1 MARARLAG
9 RAVPVYPDPMLF
21 PLSDVNP
28 TRSRPWVTY
37 GLVGANVLAYLMQ
50 MGYGL
55 EASVWAWGL
64 IPLRLLA
71 GGDTPVPVPGYGP
84 VLIGSVPILTLLT
97 SMFMHGGLLHLG
109 GNMLYLWI
117 FGNNVEDR
125 LGHLRFLLFYLA
137 GGVLATLSHV
147 AVSRGSALPL
157 VGASGAVAAVLGA
170 YWRLYP
176 RARVRCLLFLVFIV
190 QFVELPAALV
200 LGLWILLQV
209 INGVLGL
216 GVGGGGV
223 AWFAHIG
230 GFLAGLLLLF
240 ALGVRNRRPRPAGLR
255 WGD

>member
-1 MARARLAG
+1 MYPAR
-9 RAVPVYPDPMLF
+9 MLL
-21 PLSDVNP
+21 PLSDINP
-28 TRSRPWVTY
+28 TRGRPWVTY
-37 GLVGANVLAYLMQ
+37 GLVGANLLAYLLQ

-55 EASVWAWGL
+55 EASVWSWGL
-64 IPLRLLA
+64 IPARLLG
-71 GGDTPVPVPGYGP
+71 GGDAPIVVPGYGH
-84 VLIGSVPILTLLT
+84 VLIGSAPIATLFT

-125 LGHLRFLLFYLA
+125 LGHLRFLVFYLA

-176 RARVRCLLFLVFIV
+176 HARVRCLLFLIFIV

-200 LGLWILLQV
+200 LGLWIILQV

-230 GFLAGLLLLF
+230 GFLAGLLLLLL
-240 ALGVRNRRPRPAGLR
+240 LGVRARRPRPVALR
-255 WGD
+255 WDD

>member
-1 MARARLAG
+1 
-9 RAVPVYPDPMLF
+9 MLL

-28 TRSRPWVTY
+28 TRRRPWATY
-37 GLVGANVLAYLMQ
+37 GLVAANLLGYLMQ

-55 EASVWAWGL
+55 EASAWVWGL
-64 IPLRLLA
+64 IPLRLL
-71 GGDTPVPVPGYGP
+71 GGADTLVPIPGHGP
-84 VLIGSVPILTLLT
+84 VLIGSLPLLTLFT

-125 LGHLRFLLFYLA
+125 LGHWRFLFFYLA

-147 AVSRGSALPL
+147 LVSRGSALPL

-176 RARVRCLLFLVFIV
+176 HARVRCLLFLVFIV
-190 QFVELPAALV
+190 QFIELPAALV

-209 INGVLGL
+209 INGLLGL
-216 GVGGGGV
+216 GLGAGAGGV

-230 GFLAGLLLLF
+230 GFLAGLLLL
-240 ALGVRNRRPRPAGLR
+240 ALLGGRRPRRPVVIH
-255 WGD
+255 WDD

>member
-1 MARARLAG
+1 
-9 RAVPVYPDPMLF
+9 MLF
-21 PLSDVNP
+21 PISDINP

-37 GLVGANVLAYLMQ
+37 GLVGANVLAYLLQ

-64 IPLRLLA
+64 IPLRLL
-71 GGDTPVPVPGYGP
+71 GDGDAPVFVPDYGP
-84 VLIGSVPILTLLT
+84 VLIGSPPVATLFT

-125 LGHLRFLLFYLA
+125 LGHLRFFVFYLA
-137 GGVLATLSHV
+137 GGVLATLSHI

-176 RARVRCLLFLVFIV
+176 HARVRCLLFLVFFV

-200 LGLWILLQV
+200 LGLWIVLQV
-209 INGVLGL
+209 VNGVLGL
-216 GVGGGGV
+216 GIGGGGV

-230 GFLAGLLLLF
+230 GFLAGLLLLLL
-240 ALGVRNRRPRPAGLR
+240 LGARARKPRPVVLR
-255 WGD
+255 WPD

>member
-1 MARARLAG
+1 M
-9 RAVPVYPDPMLF
+9 YPAAMLF
-21 PLSDVNP
+21 PISDINP

-37 GLVGANVLAYLMQ
+37 GLVGANVLAYLLQ

-64 IPLRLLA
+64 IPQRLL
-71 GGDTPVPVPGYGP
+71 GDGSAPVFVPDYGH
-84 VLIGSVPILTLLT
+84 VLIGSPPVATLFT

-125 LGHLRFLLFYLA
+125 LGHLRFLVFYLA
-137 GGVLATLSHV
+137 GGVLATLSHI

-176 RARVRCLLFLVFIV
+176 HARVRCLLFLVFIV
-190 QFVELPAALV
+190 QFVELPAAIV
-200 LGLWILLQV
+200 LGLWIILQV
-209 INGVLGL
+209 LNGLLGL

-230 GFLAGLLLLF
+230 GFLAGLLLLL
-240 ALGVRNRRPRPAGLR
+240 ALGVRTRRRGPLDAR
-255 WGD
+255 WGN

>member
-1 MARARLAG
+1 
-9 RAVPVYPDPMLF
+9 MLL
-21 PLSDVNP
+21 PLSDINP
-28 TRSRPWVTY
+28 TQRRPWVTY
-37 GLVGANVLAYLMQ
+37 GLVAANLVAYVLQ

-55 EASVWAWGL
+55 EASAWNWGL
-64 IPLRLLA
+64 IPLRLL
-71 GGDTPVPVPGYGP
+71 GGDAPIPVPGHGP
-84 VLIGSVPILTLLT
+84 LLIGSPPALTILT

-125 LGHLRFLLFYLA
+125 LGHLRFLVFYLA

-147 AVSRGSALPL
+147 AVSQGSALPL

-170 YWRLYP
+170 YWRLFP
-176 RARVRCLLFLVFIV
+176 RARVRCLLFLFILV

-240 ALGVRNRRPRPAGLR
+240 ALGARRRRPQLVVQR
-255 WGD
+255 WDD